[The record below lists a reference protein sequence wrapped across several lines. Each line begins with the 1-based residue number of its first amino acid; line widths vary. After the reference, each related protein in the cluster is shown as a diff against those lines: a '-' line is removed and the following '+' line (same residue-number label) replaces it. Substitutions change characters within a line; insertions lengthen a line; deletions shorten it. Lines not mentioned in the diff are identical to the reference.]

1 MKTKRKTSR
10 APALSE
16 QGFTRVELTVVIIA
30 VAFLGALVMAAL
42 AKENG
47 GSRTAICLNNHRQ
60 LARASILYSQD
71 FNDRLPNNNTVP
83 ATDSAITSG
92 TFDNWANNVMT
103 WGESGRMSATRTWR
117 GPRRGCSLPISAPTS
132 AFLSVLWIS
141 ISVPSNGPRVGAHG
155 CEVFQ

>member
-117 GPRRGCSLPISAPTS
+117 GRRKGHCLLISTPTS
-132 AFLSVLWIS
+132 AFSSVRRIFILALLNDR
-141 ISVPSNGPRVGAHG
+141 SVGTRA
-155 CEVFQ
+155 CEVFR